1 MSLIK
6 INNIIDIENNIFKF
20 NDKNITITYD
30 EYNNVWFKGKDVCNI
45 LEYKKSENAI
55 KRHVEDEDKIE
66 YKKLK
71 VSNPRETR
79 GLLTVNK
86 SLHPDTIY
94 INESGLYCLVFS
106 SKLPQAKEFKLWV
119 TR

>member
-30 EYNNVWFKGKDVCNI
+30 EYNNVWFKGKDVCDI

-55 KRHVEDEDKIE
+55 KRHVENEDKIE
-66 YKKLK
+66 YKKLNF
-71 VSNPRETR
+71 NPPPLFQGGVQYDRTLQNR
-79 GLLTVNK
+79 LK
-86 SLHPDTIY
+86 QK
-94 INESGLYCLVFS
+94 INNLKFFISARVLKDPRL
-106 SKLPQAKEFKLWV
+106 
-119 TR
+119 

>member
-1 MSLIK
+1 MYIH
-6 INNIIDIENNIFKF
+6 N
-20 NDKNITITYD
+20 
-30 EYNNVWFKGKDVCNI
+30 
-45 LEYKKSENAI
+45 
-55 KRHVEDEDKIE
+55 DKIE

-94 INESGLYCLVFS
+94 INESVYILFFLNIF
-106 SKLPQAKEFKLWV
+106 
-119 TR
+119 